1 MEIYIIRHGQSEAN
15 VLELC
20 YGLEDYP
27 LTEKGRE
34 DAAICAEKLKEI
46 SFDVCYT
53 SQLCRAQ
60 ETAAIATV
68 GRDIPVISTPLL
80 NEQNMGDFEGIS
92 FSDLIIKYP
101 KSGYALLKDWTN
113 NAPPGGETYDQ
124 VYARVSQFADQILAD
139 GRDCLIAA
147 HFGSLSAL
155 TARLL
160 DLDKHAA
167 ARFHYAHGGITHI
180 RVTSRGPSLERFNG

>member
-1 MEIYIIRHGQSEAN
+1 MNIYIIRHGQSEAN

-20 YGLEDYP
+20 YGLGDYP

-34 DAAICAEKLKEI
+34 DARICAEKLKNI

-53 SQLCRAQ
+53 SELCRAQ
-60 ETAAIATV
+60 ETAAIATD
-68 GRDIPVISTPLL
+68 GRDVPVVVTPLL
-80 NEQNMGDFEGIS
+80 NEQNMGDMEGIS
-92 FSDLIIKYP
+92 FSDLLIKYP
-101 KSGYALLKDWTN
+101 KEGYALLKDWTRN
-113 NAPPGGETYDQ
+113 TPIGGESYDE
-124 VYARVSQFADQILAD
+124 VFTRVSRFADKILAD

-160 DLDKHAA
+160 ELDKHDAA
-167 ARFHYAHGGITHI
+167 KFHYAHGCVTHI
-180 RVTSRGPSLERFNG
+180 KIMSRGPSLERFNG